1 MVWHAE
7 RESEMIHTSAT
18 VLDREW
24 LYRVSSPKDQ
34 GPRPGAIRG
43 SVLGLTP
50 QTSEERYVMEKLHLL
65 RGSSEVAE

>member
-24 LYRVSSPKDQ
+24 PYRVTSCKDQ
-34 GPRPGAIRG
+34 GPRPGVIRG
-43 SVLGLTP
+43 PMSRVTP
-50 QTSEERYVMEKLHLL
+50 EVSEVRYVMEKLHLL